1 MKNYLAY
8 KYDIK
13 AKISVLNVI
22 DDDMDSIPIDFI
34 KQHHMNKIFTDIN
47 SYKLYNK
54 IQVLLKDESNY
65 TQLGSITDSTQ
76 GM

>member
-1 MKNYLAY
+1 
-8 KYDIK
+8 
-13 AKISVLNVI
+13 
-22 DDDMDSIPIDFI
+22 MDSIPIDFI

-65 TQLGSITDSTQ
+65 TQLEVLQILHRDL
-76 GM
+76 